1 MAQQDDRTEKPTPK
15 RRKKAR
21 SEGRVARSVEIS
33 SASVLV
39 ATLAA
44 LALTAPTLLRECE
57 ALMREGLLRSGSPD
71 AVGSGAL
78 GNVSMWGLMAFAK
91 AAAPVVFAAA
101 GAGVLSSVAQVGL
114 RFTPKAIK
122 PSFKKL
128 NPAQGLKRMFG
139 PQQGV
144 ELLKAVVK
152 LVIVGGVAGSAVW
165 SRLPTLGSMVGMP
178 PGALL
183 VELAH
188 LVLSIALRAVGA
200 FALVAAADYAWQ
212 RRKHEKSLKMS
223 KQDVKQEMK
232 ESDLAP
238 ELRGQ
243 MRRRQA
249 EQARKRMLADVPTA
263 DVVVVNPTHYAV
275 ALRYDGAKAAPEV
288 VAKGLDH
295 IALTIRRVAE
305 EAGVAIVHE
314 PPLARALY
322 RDVEIGQQ
330 IPEQFFQ
337 AVAEVLAFVFRTA
350 GRRRRVA

>member
-1 MAQQDDRTEKPTPK
+1 
-15 RRKKAR
+15 
-21 SEGRVARSVEIS
+21 
-33 SASVLV
+33 
-39 ATLAA
+39 
-44 LALTAPTLLRECE
+44 
-57 ALMREGLLRSGSPD
+57 
-71 AVGSGAL
+71 
-78 GNVSMWGLMAFAK
+78 MAFAK